1 MGQILKLNEWLT
13 AAEHL
18 RALFDRR
25 LLVFLIIPLSLLAF
39 QIGGPI
45 ALGGAA
51 LILPL
56 GFLRV
61 RKQAAETVVP
71 ANGDGLTGLPTPS
84 QMDFLIKGW
93 PNQIAESHRKTAC
106 FVVQVDRFSDFCAKH
121 GDTAGFHLQR
131 SFAKRIQ
138 RVLRDND
145 LVARMADG
153 TFKCMIHPVRH
164 LDLEI
169 CIHMANRVKAALES
183 PILIDEVSIKVTVSL
198 GFCISGQMKSA
209 ELSALEEGAMIA
221 LSAAQKANHSSIRAF
236 SPALLQKHENRK
248 KICEEAREA
257 LEKGEVKAWFQ
268 PQISTETGEVT
279 GFESLA
285 RWHHPAHGIM
295 PPGEFLDTLAESG
308 QLEKLS
314 EEMLRQGVTALNNWE
329 LNGHLVPRVGINF
342 SGDELHNP
350 MLAERIGWEL
360 DRFDVAPS
368 RIAIEVLE
376 TVIAGSPDGVVAR
389 NLRDLSKLGCHI
401 DLDDFGT
408 GHASISSVQRLS
420 ANRLKIDRSFVKD
433 LDRDQNQQKLIA
445 AIITMAEQLGIAT
458 LAEGVETASEHS
470 MLAQLGCGHVQ
481 GFGIAR
487 PMQFEDTIPWL
498 REHSKKLQTL
508 PQLGRKTG

>member
-1 MGQILKLNEWLT
+1 
-13 AAEHL
+13 
-18 RALFDRR
+18 
-25 LLVFLIIPLSLLAF
+25 
-39 QIGGPI
+39 
-45 ALGGAA
+45 
-51 LILPL
+51 
-56 GFLRV
+56 
-61 RKQAAETVVP
+61 
-71 ANGDGLTGLPTPS
+71 
-84 QMDFLIKGW
+84 
-93 PNQIAESHRKTAC
+93 
-106 FVVQVDRFSDFCAKH
+106 
-121 GDTAGFHLQR
+121 
-131 SFAKRIQ
+131 
-138 RVLRDND
+138 
-145 LVARMADG
+145 
-153 TFKCMIHPVRH
+153 
-164 LDLEI
+164 
-169 CIHMANRVKAALES
+169 
-183 PILIDEVSIKVTVSL
+183 
-198 GFCISGQMKSA
+198 
-209 ELSALEEGAMIA
+209 
-221 LSAAQKANHSSIRAF
+221 
-236 SPALLQKHENRK
+236 
-248 KICEEAREA
+248 
-257 LEKGEVKAWFQ
+257 
-268 PQISTETGEVT
+268 
-279 GFESLA
+279 
-285 RWHHPAHGIM
+285 M

-433 LDRDQNQQKLIA
+433 LDRDQSQQRLIA

-458 LAEGVETASEHS
+458 LAEGEETASEHS